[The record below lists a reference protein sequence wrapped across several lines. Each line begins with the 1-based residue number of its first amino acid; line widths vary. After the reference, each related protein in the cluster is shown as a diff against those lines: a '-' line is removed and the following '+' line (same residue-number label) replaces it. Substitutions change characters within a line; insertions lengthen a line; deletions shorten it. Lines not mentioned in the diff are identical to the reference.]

1 MSFFLLDFPF
11 SRRFSVR
18 FSISNC
24 ALLFVFM
31 QVDFHFFFLVEFTY
45 LILVVFFI
53 SSFFRPIFLS
63 VITAA
68 TFFASVFLEMFFFTF
83 FFLKKKF
90 NVDSKFDVF
99 ADPQPKMFQRTT
111 TTKRNV
117 LPNLAENSIQ
127 IFVCCSMCSNITCAC
142 LKWLYVYLFFAFFC
156 NCSWFL
162 FFLSFDSVLCELF
175 LQFRIS
181 NQIRFFWSN
190 FAIRLK
196 SFFFIPSIYVW
207 YI

>member
-1 MSFFLLDFPF
+1 MFGFRFRIARCFLYLCKLIFT
-11 SRRFSVR
+11 
-18 FSISNC
+18 
-24 ALLFVFM
+24 
-31 QVDFHFFFLVEFTY
+31 FFFLVEFTY

-53 SSFFRPIFLS
+53 SSFFDR
-63 VITAA
+63 
-68 TFFASVFLEMFFFTF
+68 F
-83 FFLKKKF
+83 FFLLLLLLLFLLLFFWKCSFLLFLKKKKKF

-162 FFLSFDSVLCELF
+162 FFFSFDSVLCELF

-181 NQIRFFWSN
+181 NQIRFFGRILRS
-190 FAIRLK
+190 
-196 SFFFIPSIYVW
+196 V
-207 YI
+207 